1 VQTTGLVFT
10 DAPAAS
16 IIGAAGDLLNP
27 LNRLVGMMRGAGP
40 MVRNRPW
47 ERIGITSAN
56 LPRAFT
62 FVLVLALA
70 VTITGWALDFTSR
83 RTPSEPVR
91 PVTVGN
97 PAPRTQAADIA
108 PIAFLFGALPGADGS
123 NIKLVGVIAQG
134 KRGEG
139 VALLA
144 VDGRPPLALRAG
156 SVIAAG
162 VTLAEVRADRVVVS
176 RSGALQEIRLPAK
189 PAPDGIVK
197 VR

>member
-1 VQTTGLVFT
+1 MQTAGHVFT
-10 DAPAAS
+10 GAAAAS
-16 IIGAAGDLLNP
+16 IISAAGDLLNP

-97 PAPRTQAADIA
+97 PAARTQAADIA